1 VSQLVQKKKVVF
13 GMAKSDQEEEEI
25 IVERVYAALI
35 DQRLAPGTK
44 LSEAAMCEA
53 FGVGRM
59 RIRRSLLLLA
69 NRELVDL
76 LPNRGAFVARPTAKQ
91 ARDIFQ
97 ARLLVEPSLAKI
109 AVGNARAKDIT
120 ALERHL
126 HKETEAHKTGNRRE
140 AITLSGQFHTALAQ
154 IADNAVMLR
163 TVKDLVARSSL
174 IIGMFG
180 HTGVNNCR
188 DDEHAGLLQA
198 FRTGDGDLA
207 HQLMEQHINH
217 IKDHLDLNKPKP
229 QEQDLVGLFQTL
241 N

>member
-1 VSQLVQKKKVVF
+1 
-13 GMAKSDQEEEEI
+13 M
-25 IVERVYAALI
+25 
-35 DQRLAPGTK
+35 
-44 LSEAAMCEA
+44 
-53 FGVGRM
+53 
-59 RIRRSLLLLA
+59 LLA

-97 ARLLVEPSLAKI
+97 ARVVVEPTVAKI

-126 HKETEAHKTGNRRE
+126 HKETEAHTTGNRRE
-140 AITLSGQFHTALAQ
+140 AITLSGQLHTALAQ
-154 IADNAVMLR
+154 IADNAVMLPR
-163 TVKDLVARSSL
+163 VKDVVARSSL

-180 HTGVNNCR
+180 HTGGYNCR

-207 HQLMEQHINH
+207 HKLMAQHINH
-217 IKDHLDLNKPKP
+217 MKDHLDLNKPKP

>member
-1 VSQLVQKKKVVF
+1 
-13 GMAKSDQEEEEI
+13 M
-25 IVERVYAALI
+25 
-35 DQRLAPGTK
+35 
-44 LSEAAMCEA
+44 
-53 FGVGRM
+53 
-59 RIRRSLLLLA
+59 LLA

-109 AVGNARAKDIT
+109 AVGNAKARHIG

-126 HKETEAHKTGNRRE
+126 LKETKAHKTGNRRE
-140 AITLSGQFHTALAQ
+140 AITLSGQLHTALAE
-154 IADNAVMLR
+154 IADNEVMLR

-207 HQLMEQHINH
+207 HKLVAQHINH
-217 IKDHLDLNKPKP
+217 MKDHLNLNKPKP
-229 QEQDLVGLFQTL
+229 QE
-241 N
+241 

>member
-1 VSQLVQKKKVVF
+1 
-13 GMAKSDQEEEEI
+13 M
-25 IVERVYAALI
+25 
-35 DQRLAPGTK
+35 
-44 LSEAAMCEA
+44 
-53 FGVGRM
+53 
-59 RIRRSLLLLA
+59 LLA

-97 ARLLVEPSLAKI
+97 ARVVVEPTVAKI
-109 AVGNARAKDIT
+109 AVGNAKAKANANAKARDIA

-126 HKETEAHKTGNRRE
+126 LKETNAHTTGNRRE
-140 AITLSGQFHTALAQ
+140 AIALSGQLHTALAE
-154 IADNAVMLR
+154 IADNEVMLPR
-163 TVKDLVARSSL
+163 VKDVVARSSL

-180 HTGVNNCR
+180 HTGFNNCR

-207 HQLMEQHINH
+207 HKLVAQHINH
-217 IKDHLDLNKPKP
+217 MKDHLDLNKLKP
-229 QEQDLVGLFQTL
+229 QEQDLVGLFQPL